1 MNLTKD
7 QKSDLKSLTEHR
19 GFKVLEE
26 IMKDMEYELLKKF
39 KTVNLAEKDIWIE
52 LNWVQNKLSW
62 AEYLIDTAKAF
73 TKVISKKK
81 SD

>member
-1 MNLTKD
+1 MNLNKD

-19 GFKVLEE
+19 GFKILEE
-26 IMKDMEYELLKKF
+26 IVKEMEYELLKKF
-39 KTVNLAEKDIWIE
+39 KTVNLADKDIWIE

-62 AEYLIDTAKAF
+62 AEYLIDTAKSL